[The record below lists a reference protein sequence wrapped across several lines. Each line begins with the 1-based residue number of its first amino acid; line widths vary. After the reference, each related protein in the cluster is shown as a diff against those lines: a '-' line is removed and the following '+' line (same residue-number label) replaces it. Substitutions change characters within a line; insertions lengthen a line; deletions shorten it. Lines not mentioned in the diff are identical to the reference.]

1 MKTLIMA
8 GVALAAVFLL
18 IPGPAAAQE
27 TYYNQAGLYL
37 DPTGPDGSGTSGTS
51 QIATPVLV
59 YLVLTRPVDVQDG
72 NAPYTTINAF
82 EFTLRFDPVPNNNF
96 FVLQTQLPPGNVD
109 VGLRKNIN
117 EGFLDFV
124 VGISSSS
131 PLEVFDEQAVLITF
145 TFMYMSPSSL
155 QIFIEPTERPSIAG
169 EIVFQSEPSQ
179 LRVMHPASGF
189 FNEPIFE
196 FNGEAVAVDDA
207 SFGSVKALFR

>member
-1 MKTLIMA
+1 MKILVLA
-8 GVALAAVFLL
+8 GVALAAVFML
-18 IPGPAAAQE
+18 IPGPTAAQE
-27 TYYNQAGLYL
+27 TYYNQVGLYME
-37 DPTGPDGSGTSGTS
+37 PTGPDGSGSSGTS

-145 TFMYMSPSSL
+145 TFMNMSPSSL
-155 QIFIEPTERPSIAG
+155 EIFMEPTQSPSIAG
-169 EIVFQSEPSQ
+169 ELVFQSVPSQ
-179 LRVMHPASGF
+179 LRVMHPSSGF
-189 FNEPIFE
+189 FNEPVFE
-196 FNGEAVAVDDA
+196 FNGEAVTVEDE